1 MPIFKLDTPTE
12 AKLTA
17 FTPRTEHHGEDLVSA
32 MSLALT
38 ITGPNTILDL
48 LSSTLRQAL
57 YMRGDDET
65 QEALDGIDPPTPKL
79 RTKHLSG
86 ALALAVAEISGGTLF
101 VEWGIGDDMS
111 FGDCKVGKWRVEPM
125 EGGTCSL
132 HFRVSTSDVDEQ
144 EAGHLFGKQGQV
156 IMIRFEPPK
165 DAPAGAST
173 GPAIDG
179 TKGHPGAGPLFD
191 GPDDADDPDDGAGGD
206 PTDATDAFVAAH
218 GVGPEHDDAGGDD
231 DGDDDDRPAATT
243 EAKRGG
249 PAWPFPDGDPRATQA
264 ATAPAHAQDITKPG
278 RQVPAAKYRDP
289 ETGQTWSGR
298 GLKPRWLVAALDGGK
313 TLADFAV
320 ERATA

>member
-1 MPIFKLDTPTE
+1 MPLFRIDTPTE

-48 LSSTLRQAL
+48 LSDTLRHAL
-57 YMRGDDET
+57 YQRADDES

-79 RTKHLSG
+79 RTKHL
-86 ALALAVAEISGGTLF
+86 ADMLALTLPEIVGGTLF
-101 VEWGIGDDMS
+101 VEWGIGDDMTFS
-111 FGDCKVGKWRVEPM
+111 DCKVGKWRVEPM
-125 EGGTCSL
+125 EGGTCAL

-156 IMIRFEPPK
+156 IMVRFEPPEPV
-165 DAPAGAST
+165 PAAKST
-173 GPAIDG
+173 GTTIDG

-191 GPDDADDPDDGAGGD
+191 GEPEGP
-206 PTDATDAFVAAH
+206 TDAFVAAH
-218 GVGPEHDDAGGDD
+218 GVGPDDDDAGGDD
-231 DGDDDDRPAATT
+231 DGDDDDRPAAT

-264 ATAPAHAQDITKPG
+264 ATAPAPAPATPKPG

-320 ERATA
+320 EGATA